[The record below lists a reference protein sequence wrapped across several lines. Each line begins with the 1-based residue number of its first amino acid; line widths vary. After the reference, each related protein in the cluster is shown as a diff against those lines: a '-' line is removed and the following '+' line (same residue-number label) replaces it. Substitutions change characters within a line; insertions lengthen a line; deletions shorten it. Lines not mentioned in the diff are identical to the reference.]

1 VSKRAPHHSTRT
13 LKAIAA
19 ATLAGAAIFASTLG
33 AGSAAAAGE
42 CTAVASPQGSPS
54 APGTLAAPVRTAQ
67 QAIDIAGAGGV
78 ACLRAGSYSSEDQ
91 IRLEQPG
98 TTLMSYPGERAALRG
113 RVYVTKTG
121 DGVTVANL
129 DIDGRNEN
137 TQPSPTINGD
147 DVTISGNDITNHH
160 TGICIVIGSPDP
172 QWGRAH
178 DTLIED
184 NRIHDC
190 GVLPA
195 ENFDHGVYVSAADRT
210 VIRNNWIYDN
220 ADRGIQLYSDADHTT
235 ITGNVI
241 DGNGQGV
248 IFGGHEESSSD
259 HNTVTN
265 NVITNS
271 KIRDNIESS
280 FAPEQIGVGNL
291 ATDNCVGGGAYDE
304 GDGGILAGPVAQ
316 VGFRAEDNL
325 IGDPGYANRAA
336 KDFSLDPQSACG
348 RILAGA
354 PAPAG
359 TISTGATPDG
369 STDGSGDEPAPA
381 SDDDGGAE
389 TGDSQDSSG
398 QPVSSGRVTIDVSR
412 SKVVKHQRFTVHGAA
427 VAGARVEII
436 RRVSG
441 GWRRVAVVG
450 ASESGSYR
458 AGVRARGNGRQI
470 LRARATGLAASDSV
484 KVKVSKR

>member
-1 VSKRAPHHSTRT
+1 VSKRAPHHSART

-19 ATLAGAAIFASTLG
+19 ATLTGAAIFASSLG
-33 AGSAAAAGE
+33 TATAAAAAGE

-147 DVTISGNDITNHH
+147 DVTISGNDITNYN
-160 TGICIVIGSPDP
+160 TGICIVVGSPDP

-195 ENFDHGVYVSAADRT
+195 ENFDHGIYVSAADRT

-220 ADRGIQLYSDADHTT
+220 ADRGIQLYSDADNTT

-280 FAPEQIGVGNL
+280 FAPGQIGTGNI

-316 VGFRAEDNL
+316 VGFRAENNL

-336 KDFSLDPQSACG
+336 KDFSLDPQSPCG

-354 PAPAG
+354 PAPEG
-359 TISTGATPDG
+359 GGKVESPKTEKRGRLTIKIAR
-369 STDGSGDEPAPA
+369 DEVRKHA
-381 SDDDGGAE
+381 
-389 TGDSQDSSG
+389 
-398 QPVSSGRVTIDVSR
+398 RF
-412 SKVVKHQRFTVHGAA
+412 KVRGK
-427 VAGARVEII
+427 VAGGNRVKILQ
-436 RRVSG
+436 RRNGNWHRVSG
-441 GWRRVAVVG
+441 
-450 ASESGSYR
+450 ASAR
-458 AGVRARGNGRQI
+458 AGGAYKARIRVRGTGREVI
-470 LRARATGLAASDSV
+470 KAVAPGVGSSKPVAI
-484 KVKVSKR
+484 KVKR